1 MKSVSFTDFRA
12 NASALL
18 DEVEQGETVIVLR
31 HGKAV
36 AEIHPAAPHAKRLP
50 SWKRP
55 GPRLTTKGEGLSTAI
70 LGERGREDVF

>member
-1 MKSVSFTDFRA
+1 MKSVSFTTFRT

-31 HGKAV
+31 HGKPV
-36 AEIHPAAPHAKRLP
+36 AEIHPVGSSAKKSP
-50 SWKRP
+50 SWQRP
-55 GPRLTTKGEGLSTAI
+55 GPRLVTKGDGLSAAI

>member
-1 MKSVSFTDFRA
+1 MKSVSFTTFRT

-31 HGKAV
+31 HGKPV
-36 AEIHPAAPHAKRLP
+36 AEIHPAGSSVKKSP
-50 SWKRP
+50 SWQRP
-55 GPRLTTKGEGLSTAI
+55 GPRLVTKGDGLSAAI

>member
-12 NASALL
+12 NASALF
-18 DEVEQGETVIVLR
+18 DEVERGETVIVLR

-36 AEIHPAAPHAKRLP
+36 AEIHPAAATSKKKP
-50 SWKRP
+50 SWQRP